1 MATLARET
9 DDVTGLASF
18 VRSRGSAAKP
28 SQDWDKAS
36 NVALVFEVM
45 QPAKTAA
52 VLIIGNELLSGKV
65 EEANLR
71 ILAQSLREIG
81 VQLRRVVMVLD
92 DVDTIAREVRE
103 LSSTHDWLFTSG
115 GVGPTHD
122 DVTVD
127 AVAKAFGVAVVMSPE
142 MRTMLLDHYK
152 ERCTE
157 GHLRMALVPKGATL
171 ETTETVRWPTI
182 RYRNTWLMPGAPEV
196 FRMKIPVLLEK
207 IGSEIPYVSTAV
219 YTKMEEG
226 DLKPLLDDVV
236 AAFPEVDVGS
246 YPKWLDPSYKTKV
259 TFDGR
264 DRTLVFAARD
274 RFLSTLPAT
283 EPQRVD

>member
-1 MATLARET
+1 
-9 DDVTGLASF
+9 
-18 VRSRGSAAKP
+18 
-28 SQDWDKAS
+28 
-36 NVALVFEVM
+36 M

-65 EEANLR
+65 QEANLR
-71 ILAQSLREIG
+71 VLAQSLRDIG

-92 DVDTIAREVRE
+92 DVETIAREVHE
-103 LSSTHDWLFTSG
+103 LSTSHDWLFTSG
-115 GVGPTHD
+115 GIGPTHD

-127 AVAKAFGVAVVMSPE
+127 AVAKAFGVAVAVSPE
-142 MRTMLLDHYK
+142 MRTMLLEHYK

-157 GHLRMALVPKGATL
+157 GHLRMALIPEGSTL
-171 ETTETVRWPTI
+171 ETTDAIRWPTV
-182 RYRNTWLMPGAPEV
+182 RLKNTWLMPGVPEV
-196 FRMKIPVLLEK
+196 FRMKIPVIVERLGREA
-207 IGSEIPYVSTAV
+207 PYVSTAV

-264 DRTLVFAARD
+264 DRVQVFAARD
-274 RFLSTLPAT
+274 RFLSVLPAT

>member
-1 MATLARET
+1 
-9 DDVTGLASF
+9 
-18 VRSRGSAAKP
+18 
-28 SQDWDKAS
+28 
-36 NVALVFEVM
+36 M

-65 EEANLR
+65 QEANLR
-71 ILAQSLREIG
+71 VLAQSLRDIG

-92 DVDTIAREVRE
+92 DVETIAREVHE
-103 LSSTHDWLFTSG
+103 LSTSHDWLFTSG
-115 GVGPTHD
+115 GIGPTHD

-127 AVAKAFGVAVVMSPE
+127 AVAKAFGVAVAVSPE
-142 MRTMLLDHYK
+142 MRTMLLEHYK

-157 GHLRMALVPKGATL
+157 GHLRMALIPEGSTL
-171 ETTETVRWPTI
+171 ETTDAIRWPTV
-182 RYRNTWLMPGAPEV
+182 RLKNTWLMPGVPEV
-196 FRMKIPVLLEK
+196 FRMKIPVIVERLGREA
-207 IGSEIPYVSTAV
+207 PYVSTAV

-264 DRTLVFAARD
+264 DRVQVFAARD
-274 RFLSTLPAT
+274 RFLSVLPET